1 MRIVSIK
8 QLHDDTGRTVRQSA
22 QEPVVITDRG
32 RKVAVMKQYSDAE
45 LPTTPFPRRDPK
57 SLPKIDI
64 DSTPLISRDRD
75 E

>member
-8 QLHDDTGRTVRQSA
+8 QLHDDTGRTVRQA
-22 QEPVVITDRG
+22 EEEPVVITDRG
-32 RKVAVMKQYSDAE
+32 RKVAVIKKYSEAE
-45 LPTTPFPRRDPK
+45 LPTTPFPTRDAK

-64 DSTPLISRDRD
+64 DSTSLISRDRD